1 MIFAAVSK
9 ICWCSGS
16 KKWCGSRN
24 DDTRSIASLLTRMAP
39 SKACSA
45 SRLCGACRKGTA
57 PSAEADLGRSE
68 TRIAFCAMRRNL
80 SDSAGAPSSR
90 QGGSSPLCTR
100 PREFAWPARI
110 GCPRRLS
117 ASGALAFARRLALR
131 RGCAFLEHLGVEGLE
146 LELLLLDDGHVLA
159 TRLAGGLVL
168 GTGDV
173 ERHLDDDLRVQC
185 DTRLV
190 QA

>member
-1 MIFAAVSK
+1 
-9 ICWCSGS
+9 
-16 KKWCGSRN
+16 
-24 DDTRSIASLLTRMAP
+24 MAP

-68 TRIAFCAMRRNL
+68 TRIAFCAMGRNL

-110 GCPRRLS
+110 GVRAGLS
-117 ASGALAFARRLALR
+117 ASGALR
-131 RGCAFLEHLGVEGLE
+131 RGCAFFEHLGVEGLE
-146 LELLLLDDGHVLA
+146 FELLLLDDGHILA
-159 TRLAGGLVL
+159 ARLARGLVL
-168 GTGDV
+168 GAGD
-173 ERHLDDDLRVQC
+173 
-185 DTRLV
+185 
-190 QA
+190 